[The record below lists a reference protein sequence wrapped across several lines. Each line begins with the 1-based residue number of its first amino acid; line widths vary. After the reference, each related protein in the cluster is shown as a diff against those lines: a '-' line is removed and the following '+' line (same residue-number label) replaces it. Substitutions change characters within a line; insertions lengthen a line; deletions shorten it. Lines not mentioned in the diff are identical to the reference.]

1 MSRSRVGWIVVAAL
15 VGIAAALVGNWW
27 TVAAMVFL
35 IAGQV
40 ASERHERRRASTAEP
55 ASATE

>member
-55 ASATE
+55 A